1 MRKEYKEYDFDRMV
15 QSIIH
20 FASLAY
26 DGTRKEA
33 FGMFRYAPRFRE
45 AIETILMTG
54 EPGVLLL
61 KMIDKYL
68 IEVLTAHERGKK
80 IALCTF
86 NFSPGVLKP
95 LDVVPVC
102 LEPVTTLGVMMWLRG
117 LGEYLNYCCEIGFT
131 ETSCSAQRGALGA
144 YLAGLGVKPDFVLCN
159 SIGVCD
165 TNATAFSFA
174 AEYLGLP
181 FYQLNAP
188 PTLADDR
195 AREYHRQDFRGLISF
210 VEEQT
215 GRKLDVECLREVIV
229 ETDRQDEIMCEIEDL
244 MRLVPS
250 PVPGIFNVFMY
261 SAKYIYG
268 GSKEATDVMSSML
281 KVARRNAAQARAG
294 TTSGSEDAR
303 AFAVYVDHYSAQ
315 LRPWAWFDSKNIS
328 HLGCMMNGF
337 WPVHAPYAEGELMDG
352 TYRMDPSNED
362 TMIDSLADQMSRMP
376 MVKQIRGP
384 YDDPHQWL
392 SDTMASIKTYK
403 PDFCMYT
410 GTIGC
415 RNTWGAIK
423 ILARDTENLGIPTLI
438 LFGDAFDHRITSWE
452 SMRDR
457 IDEFITVRGILK

>member
-33 FGMFRYAPRFRE
+33 FGMFRYAPHFKD
-45 AIETILMTG
+45 AIETILITG

-68 IEVLTAHERGKK
+68 IEVLTAHEQGKK

-95 LDVVPVC
+95 LDVVPIC

-117 LGEYLNYCCEIGFT
+117 LGEYLNYCCEVGFT

-174 AEYLGLP
+174 AEYLDLP

-188 PTLADDR
+188 PTLVDER
-195 AREYHRQDFRGLISF
+195 ARKYHREDFRGLIAF

-215 GRKLDVECLREVIV
+215 G
-229 ETDRQDEIMCEIEDL
+229 
-244 MRLVPS
+244 
-250 PVPGIFNVFMY
+250 
-261 SAKYIYG
+261 
-268 GSKEATDVMSSML
+268 
-281 KVARRNAAQARAG
+281 
-294 TTSGSEDAR
+294 
-303 AFAVYVDHYSAQ
+303 
-315 LRPWAWFDSKNIS
+315 
-328 HLGCMMNGF
+328 
-337 WPVHAPYAEGELMDG
+337 
-352 TYRMDPSNED
+352 
-362 TMIDSLADQMSRMP
+362 
-376 MVKQIRGP
+376 
-384 YDDPHQWL
+384 
-392 SDTMASIKTYK
+392 
-403 PDFCMYT
+403 
-410 GTIGC
+410 
-415 RNTWGAIK
+415 
-423 ILARDTENLGIPTLI
+423 
-438 LFGDAFDHRITSWE
+438 
-452 SMRDR
+452 
-457 IDEFITVRGILK
+457 